1 MFVVSRLL
9 AGGDLGDQQWM
20 MTCLYTLL
28 GFTAYHMVTKKMIPN
43 NSENEVMRRVVDTWF
58 KVGTMLTVSRLLSGQ
73 PLDEAW
79 MMSSLFTILGFN
91 AMDAVV
97 KDLIPLDG
105 IENAVYRDVIT
116 DALTVATMSSVSTLL
131 AGGELNQ
138 ELMMSS
144 LYTFLGFAAYDV
156 GTSNLLN

>member
-1 MFVVSRLL
+1 
-9 AGGDLGDQQWM
+9 
-20 MTCLYTLL
+20 
-28 GFTAYHMVTKKMIPN
+28 
-43 NSENEVMRRVVDTWF
+43 
-58 KVGTMLTVSRLLSGQ
+58 
-73 PLDEAW
+73 
-79 MMSSLFTILGFN
+79 
-91 AMDAVV
+91 MDAVV